1 MKLTYKKRFKYKYRL
16 SADYSFKFNYFE
28 LGESSGTQM
37 HKYLSISDGF
47 MTIKKGYCWDGASGP
62 TIDTK
67 NVMKASLV
75 HDALY
80 QLMREGISPQSAR
93 KYIDNIFREIC
104 LEQGMSRFRA
114 WYLYTG
120 IRMFGARA
128 AKPSTLIIK

>member
-1 MKLTYKKRFKYKYRL
+1 MTLTYKKRFKYKYKL
-16 SADYSFKFNYFE
+16 STEFKYEFDNKPF
-28 LGESSGTQM
+28 LHHNHM
-37 HKYLSISDGF
+37 LNNNYLSISGGALA
-47 MTIKKGYCWDGASGP
+47 IRKGYCWDGASGP

-80 QLMREGISPQSAR
+80 QLLREGTLIKSAR
-93 KYIDNIFREIC
+93 KKADNIFREIC

-120 IRMFGARA
+120 LRMFGARA
-128 AKPSTLIIK
+128 AKPSTLIIR